1 MSSLWEALGR
11 PCLVAPLPGPRSLGW
26 RVACA
31 ALQRCVLGRG
41 VRARIR
47 SAAVLWRAL
56 NGGPPRVGADWRQ
69 LCELGDV
76 DTLVG
81 ALRLREVVGSVRFAT
96 WNVRWLLSP
105 HTERAAAKHAELGR
119 ALRGGNVVLLQET
132 HWTAAAA
139 AQWGG
144 LFSAARVAH
153 SVAREGPRGGPQG
166 GVAVVVPLPHRILET
181 REVVPGCV
189 LEVVFAVCGTQRRV
203 SFVSIYLPP
212 DGRNQVLDA
221 LQGMEAPA
229 APEVYAGGDVNMQ
242 LHAPRD
248 DGERDDGER
257 LQAILARWG
266 SCSIDDGRVTRR
278 SRTSQASLDILA
290 FLGWDAWS

>member
-1 MSSLWEALGR
+1 MSLPMSSLWEALGR
-11 PCLVAPLPGPRSLGW
+11 PCLAAPLPGPRSLGW

-31 ALQRCVLGRG
+31 ALHRCLLERG
-41 VRARIR
+41 VRAKLR

-56 NGGPPRVGADWRQ
+56 GGGRRRAGADWRQ

-81 ALRLREVVGSVRFAT
+81 ALGLRDAVGSVRFAT

-144 LFSAARVAH
+144 PFLCCPGGPLGGSGRPAWGAAGRCGGGGPAPA
-153 SVAREGPRGGPQG
+153 SDPRGQ
-166 GVAVVVPLPHRILET
+166 
-181 REVVPGCV
+181 
-189 LEVVFAVCGTQRRV
+189 
-203 SFVSIYLPP
+203 
-212 DGRNQVLDA
+212 
-221 LQGMEAPA
+221 
-229 APEVYAGGDVNMQ
+229 
-242 LHAPRD
+242 
-248 DGERDDGER
+248 
-257 LQAILARWG
+257 
-266 SCSIDDGRVTRR
+266 
-278 SRTSQASLDILA
+278 
-290 FLGWDAWS
+290 